1 MTTTQ
6 QTNPNLA
13 TGKAIDIADDA
24 FSLAIPGTDYRIR
37 CLASP
42 RLPIP
47 EGKRCTGVI
56 TAQAKRIDKI
66 RGGGAFLEPVE
77 GRPRRAQGRV
87 RAIDKS
93 KQTVTV
99 HTGAAPI
106 VFRTNSD
113 QSADDFEIGEMV
125 TLGVE
130 PGASFTLNG

>member
-1 MTTTQ
+1 MTTSTQ
-6 QTNPNLA
+6 QTNPNIA
-13 TGKAIDIADDA
+13 TGVARSLGEGA
-24 FSLAIPGTDYRIR
+24 FTLEIPGSSYRIR
-37 CLASP
+37 LASAARP
-42 RLPIP
+42 H
-47 EGKRCTGVI
+47 EGRRCSGVI

-106 VFRTNSD
+106 VFKTDAR
-113 QSADDFEIGEMV
+113 QKAEDFEIGEMV

-130 PGASFTLNG
+130 PGAEFTPNG

>member
-1 MTTTQ
+1 MTTQ
-6 QTNPNLA
+6 AQTNPNIA
-13 TGKAIDIADDA
+13 TGVATDLSDGAIT
-24 FSLAIPGTDYRIR
+24 LAIPGTDYRIR
-37 CLASP
+37 LVTSAKP
-42 RLPIP
+42 T
-47 EGKRCTGVI
+47 EGRRVSGVI

-99 HTGAAPI
+99 NTGAAPI
-106 VFRTNSD
+106 VFKTNGM
-113 QSADDFEIGEMV
+113 QKAEDFEIGEMV

-130 PGASFTLNG
+130 PGAEFTPNG

>member
-6 QTNPNLA
+6 QTNPNIA
-13 TGKAIDIADDA
+13 TGYATDIADDA
-24 FSLAIPGTDYRIR
+24 FTLKIPGTDYRIR

-47 EGKRCTGVI
+47 EGGRCSGVI
-56 TAQAKRIDKI
+56 NAQAKRIDKI
-66 RGGGAFLEPVE
+66 TGGGAFLEPIE

-87 RAIDKS
+87 RAIDKG

-99 HTGAAPI
+99 NSGAAPI
-106 VFRTNSD
+106 VCKTNSD

-125 TLGVE
+125 TLGIE
-130 PGASFTLNG
+130 PGATFTLNG